1 MTHDPRDASPKA
13 SQESDAER
21 ASSLARR
28 DFLAGGAALV
38 AGGALLGG
46 CATPATKPP
55 ASSPVPAKPTPVEK
69 PAKPNTKGETK
80 GAAKKGHMAAYRALG
95 RIGFKVSEISLGC
108 GRISDPNLVRYAYD
122 RGVNY
127 FDTAE
132 GYGNGDS
139 ERMIGAAMPHLQ
151 RDKIFITTKLKVKA
165 SDTERTLL
173 DRFARCLA
181 RLKTPYV
188 DALYSH
194 AVTDVAM
201 VKNAA
206 FHAALARL
214 KADGKVKHIGI
225 SSHGP
230 RGKKGDSM
238 ERVLL
243 AAIDDGRFDLMLLVY
258 NFMNSA
264 PGAKVLAAAHQK
276 GVGTT
281 LMKTSPARLVLTP
294 YDPADPSD
302 EHTRMIGL
310 FMKKGLSRPK
320 AIAELQKRLAGQRAQ
335 IKKHKATIDA
345 FVAKHGIK
353 TEQTL
358 RQKSVQWTLLNPHV
372 CTVCV
377 SMNDFETMDSFIPL
391 AGQKLAQADARMLED
406 WAATFHRDYCRHGC
420 SECAGRCPHDV
431 PINTI
436 LRYAYYAEQGS
447 ERHAMRKYAALGAM
461 PSDPC
466 LDCDA
471 PCEPACP
478 HGLAV
483 QANLLAAHGRLSLT

>member
-1 MTHDPRDASPKA
+1 MTQHPVDPRDP
-13 SQESDAER
+13 R
-21 ASSLARR
+21 ASTESAEETGLPRR
-28 DFLAGGAALV
+28 HFLAGGAALV

-46 CATPATKPP
+46 CATPGTKPP
-55 ASSPVPAKPTPVEK
+55 SSLPAAVKATKVEKAAKPAGKAT
-69 PAKPNTKGETK
+69 TG
-80 GAAKKGHMAAYRALG
+80 GATKKGHIAAYRTLG
-95 RIGFKVSEISLGC
+95 RIGFSVSEISLGC

-139 ERMIGAAMPHLQ
+139 ERMIGAAMPHLS

-194 AVTDVAM
+194 SVTDVAM

-206 FHAALARL
+206 FHAALKRL

-238 ERVLL
+238 DRVLL

-264 PGAKVLAAAHQK
+264 PGGQVLAAAQKK

-281 LMKTSPARLVLTP
+281 LMKTSPARLVVAP

-320 AIAELQKRLAGQRAQ
+320 AVAELQTRLARQRAQ

-353 TEQTL
+353 SEQTL

-372 CTVCV
+372 ATVCV

-391 AGQKLAQADARMLED
+391 AGTKLAQGDARMLQD
-406 WAATFHRDYCRHGC
+406 WAAAFSTDYCRHGC
-420 SECAGRCPHDV
+420 SECTGSCPHGV

-483 QANLLAAHGRLSLT
+483 QANLLTAHGRLSLT